1 MEVQMQFHEQFLMI
15 EAMKEIHAQPT
26 TNTLERVNWRGKLAR
41 KLIELATRLEPNV
54 FTHNISHI
62 KSSLK
67 LAVSLI
73 PTPAPSWPYTS
84 TSRAW
89 AANGLGSLRIHDQ

>member
-41 KLIELATRLEPNV
+41 RLIELATRLEPNV
-54 FTHNISHI
+54 FTHSISQL
-62 KSSLK
+62 KSN
-67 LAVSLI
+67 
-73 PTPAPSWPYTS
+73 
-84 TSRAW
+84 R
-89 AANGLGSLRIHDQ
+89 